1 MTLTQTKITCGLQAT
16 ASPTGSLNTTKPVV
30 GTTTVHAPTAGN
42 RLYAVSVTAAAD
54 ANAATLTVATGDCAQ
69 TTGSPVI
76 AGAGKDFQ
84 GTDLGTSTK
93 LHGIRVRTGAANTG
107 TVTIAGTNAGKLP
120 ALVLGAGSDL
130 VLAFATAGATLA
142 GTETLLAT
150 FSKAADVLNIEVLGQ
165 AV

>member
-1 MTLTQTKITCGLQAT
+1 MILTQPKITCGLQASVT
-16 ASPTGSLNTTKPVV
+16 PTGGLNSTKPTV

-42 RLYAVSVTAAAD
+42 RLYAVRITAAAD
-54 ANAATLTVATGDCAQ
+54 ANAATLTVATGDTAQ

-76 AGAGKDFQ
+76 AGAGKNCQ

-120 ALVLGAGSDL
+120 ALVLAAGSDL
-130 VLAFATAGATLA
+130 VLAFAAAGVTLA

-165 AV
+165 VA